1 MPVILQSFHNFYPI
15 CKESVDDIIGVLDV
29 KAYFSLE
36 NRTDKQAIWKTC
48 VKKPFFVPETIK
60 ANVLFQQMKQ
70 NNSSVAI
77 VLDEYG
83 GVHGLVTFADILE
96 QIVGTYN
103 DQPENTANIVP
114 CDNGWKIAG
123 ATPISE
129 VNETLHTDFP
139 EDEYETFGGIVFGRY
154 GCVPDD
160 DSQFT
165 IVIDNFNVQVNIIKD
180 HKIEEAF
187 VSLRPQDEPKG
198 ETT

>member
-1 MPVILQSFHNFYPI
+1 
-15 CKESVDDIIGVLDV
+15 
-29 KAYFSLE
+29 
-36 NRTDKQAIWKTC
+36 
-48 VKKPFFVPETIK
+48 
-60 ANVLFQQMKQ
+60 MKQ
-70 NNSSVAI
+70 NNTQVAI

-103 DQPENTANIVP
+103 DTPEEPANIIP
-114 CDNGWKIAG
+114 EDNGWKIIG

-129 VNETLHTDFP
+129 VNAVLGTTFA
-139 EDEYETFGGIVFGRY
+139 EDEYETFGGMVFGQY
-154 GCVPDD
+154 GHVPDD

-165 IVIDNFNVQVNIIKD
+165 ITIDNYNIEVNIIKD